1 MRCKNSRPPR
11 SNRDVRGG
19 IPMENYLKS
28 IVVRF
33 RAIFPAQRRLVF
45 AGCLLAVVFLLFF
58 TAANR
63 VVWPG
68 QHASPWSPNGGSL
81 TGEVLP
87 PDGVRS
93 TGGDAKEVGALAP
106 LRMLNERYSSAP
118 VDSANAF
125 REPRIAYSAEL
136 SVVTREF
143 AHSRSSLEEI
153 LDRHRGYVAKLRVV
167 GQPSGSVMSATLRVP
182 SSEYRSALSEIKAV
196 GLIEHEEEAA
206 DEITQQH
213 SELEARLV
221 NAQNEEQRIQ
231 RMLQNRDDK
240 FSDTTS
246 LERQVAMLRGEIERI
261 EAERSASGSRA
272 SFANVFFSL
281 REERTSPAETIGA
294 KLRNAG
300 LSGLNDAL
308 ESISVILL
316 FLASRGPLLALW
328 VVLIYLPARYFWGRR
343 SQLAFS
349 EPQASKNS

>member
-1 MRCKNSRPPR
+1 MIDRLRALVVGIRKGFSSRPRLMLAGCVAAGVFLVLFSVSKPGLPPVHQSGATFPPSNISSKSEFPLPDGVLPMGGETKELNTLLMSRPPSEAYR
-11 SNRDVRGG
+11 V
-19 IPMENYLKS
+19 
-28 IVVRF
+28 
-33 RAIFPAQRRLVF
+33 AQR
-45 AGCLLAVVFLLFF
+45 
-58 TAANR
+58 
-63 VVWPG
+63 
-68 QHASPWSPNGGSL
+68 
-81 TGEVLP
+81 
-87 PDGVRS
+87 
-93 TGGDAKEVGALAP
+93 
-106 LRMLNERYSSAP
+106 
-118 VDSANAF
+118 DSAGLLQ
-125 REPRIAYSAEL
+125 EPRIAYSAEL
-136 SVVTREF
+136 TVATKEF
-143 AHSRSSLEEI
+143 AHSRASLEEI
-153 LDRHRGYVAKLRVV
+153 LERRHGYVAKLRMV
-167 GQPSGSVMSATLRVP
+167 GGPTGSVLSATLRVP
-182 SSEYRSALSEIKAV
+182 SSEYRSALTELKAV
-196 GLIEHEEEAA
+196 GLVEHEEESA

-261 EAERSASGSRA
+261 EAERSAFGSRV

-328 VVLIYLPARYFWGRR
+328 AVLIYVPARYFWRRR

-349 EPQASKNS
+349 EAEAPKNS